1 MGTSGNSI
9 TLENNGA
16 PVRIF
21 EMNVL
26 RYFYVKQ
33 TSVPLCDPVWF
44 SFASENKVSYLQRW
58 ENNLSN
64 EVPLELD
71 PEE

>member
-1 MGTSGNSI
+1 M
-9 TLENNGA
+9 
-16 PVRIF
+16 
-21 EMNVL
+21 
-26 RYFYVKQ
+26 KQ